1 MVSKIKMVSV
11 QKYPKIAEN
20 SISEGLKEGLVG
32 NISTNIDIVKINIH
46 KQ

>member
-1 MVSKIKMVSV
+1 MVSV

-20 SISEGLKEGLVG
+20 SISEGLKEGLLAG
-32 NISTNIDIVKINIH
+32 NISTNIDIVKININ

>member
-1 MVSKIKMVSV
+1 MVSV
-11 QKYPKIAEN
+11 QKYPKITEN
-20 SISEGLKEGLVG
+20 SISEGLKEGLAG